1 MFMMNKRGVE
11 LGMKILKKYAA
22 AAAALS
28 LSMLTGMSA
37 AYAEGSK
44 EMTSI
49 PAGDESVIS
58 EENETEAYRPYL
70 EWRDRTEFGM
80 PSENVIY
87 AYANAG
93 ETIFFGSN
101 VVRASD
107 RSIRAVVEAE
117 VGFKSSTL
125 RNDIKDC
132 GASIAVTLPESDGS
146 SSAFNPTGKGIESFA
161 LGTDLRED
169 ADRSK
174 VYLFKVTENG
184 KGHISD
190 RTKEQ
195 LGPNCVGET
204 SQNGYEPLNFVA
216 PYTGTYSFRF
226 LSSEYDTS
234 DLPKTVP
241 EISEENKKEVVIDF
255 SGFKVNDDYKKNQS
269 YSISELENIQIVNSK
284 KRGHSVKAL
293 KTEMTIAGHKYS
305 AGKKYLSS
313 NQYGNQNENYISFTP
328 THDNS
333 ELEIIWKGGTLA
345 KRNICIVQG
354 EHTGTIYCGGSQQE
368 YDTYISN
375 IGNYK
380 LEKGKE
386 VKIYTDQREDTEIY
400 EIRYIYDKS
409 KGAENE
415 KWERLSRKIDSEWA
429 ESPSLVAAWDVTV
442 AKKYNDT
449 YTAQNGRVWSDIFF
463 LNAGEYKKSIYSQ
476 MNVLT
481 QDGFLYKLKLN
492 GIQPYGFLLYSNNRG
507 FLFDNYS
514 LYVDLQNADELK
526 PLEHSFYSKGKNDV
540 GTPPVRTELDSN
552 GNPITLEGKTV
563 KSTILENYSPSDTQR
578 DFTHKMFLNEPDD
591 DAVKAYT
598 SSGLITQEKID
609 EASKSVLNDLT
620 YVGKGNYS
628 DNSNENIHYGTM
640 GVGGEFRVKLTDENK
655 QALNTLGA
663 KNISVTLDFSEYLL
677 DSNNN
682 PVTEKDTDGIYKW
695 KKGTN
700 DDTSITEAMKN
711 NVVNLTA
718 TVVDNQD
725 EYTLS
730 WNGKDAYGNNVPAG
744 EYGNNIKSY
753 VQMGAAHFP
762 ILDAEHNP
770 NGIKIKMVNAVGY
783 EGDRDKVYYNN
794 QAKSPKD
801 NANDTTAWYFANQQ
815 KVELY
820 PSRIGDGLN
829 RLSGVSSNFDGTE
842 EGAMQFGEYES
853 IDDKCRDTL
862 KSEWGYG
869 NYAALDIWAKY
880 EITQDKKLVIGVK
893 APETVNAYLSFVA
906 ENGDIT
912 PSSTDTPFNKSH
924 LKYAGSLIKEDSS
937 VRGESEIY
945 GNTISTGFR
954 TNIKIDSSAA
964 DKYIN
969 WEVTIPNPSNTE
981 NNKLGESYIKIPEGT
996 NESDSVLEAAE
1007 LYNSLF
1013 GVFEEEEKP
1022 DVDNF
1027 ADDEA
1032 GDKISSTVSDVTD
1045 NAVDMGNN
1053 TDDEITSFGDKQ
1065 VQFLLESEENNSSD
1079 NTKEN
1084 YLEKFSY
1091 DANNPVITDS
1101 DGTAY
1106 NKGKIYKF
1114 NGFSGQSTNNL
1125 KIKLSQ
1131 KIDTLITAS
1140 EGTTFDI
1147 SVGLVI
1153 DNLYAP
1159 NATAAASYGDS
1170 TVDEVL
1176 NAIGASSY
1184 QNYLS
1189 NEDTIGYNPASNKN
1203 YQN

>member
-1 MFMMNKRGVE
+1 
-11 LGMKILKKYAA
+11 MKILKKYAA

-49 PAGDESVIS
+49 PAGDEIVIS
-58 EENETEAYRPYL
+58 EENETAAYRPYL

-93 ETIFFGSN
+93 ETIFLGSN
-101 VVRASD
+101 VVSASD

-117 VGFKSSTL
+117 VGFKYSTL
-125 RNDIKDC
+125 PNGIKGC
-132 GASIAVTLPESDGS
+132 GASIAVTLPESDES
-146 SSAFNPTGKGIESFA
+146 SSAFNPTGRGIESFA
-161 LGTDLRED
+161 LGKDLGEN

-184 KGHISD
+184 TGHISD

-204 SQNGYEPLNFVA
+204 PQNGYEPLNFVA

-226 LSSEYDTS
+226 LSSEYDNS

-241 EISEENKKEVVIDF
+241 KISEENKKEVIIDF
-255 SGFKVNDDYKKNQS
+255 SGFEEIGNSNKSQS
-269 YSISELENIQIVNSK
+269 YSIPELGSIKIVNSNN
-284 KRGHSVKAL
+284 RGHSVKEL
-293 KTEMTIAGHKYS
+293 QTEKTIEGHTYS

-313 NQYGNQNENYISFTP
+313 NQYGNKNENYISFIP

-333 ELEIIWKGGTLA
+333 ELEIIWKGGTAA

-354 EHTGTIYCGGSQQE
+354 EHIGTIDCRGRNQE

-386 VKIYTDQREDTEIY
+386 VKIYTDQKEDTEIY
-400 EIRYIYDKS
+400 EIRYIYDTS
-409 KGAENE
+409 EVDANE
-415 KWERLSRKIDSEWA
+415 KWERLSRKIDNEWA

-442 AKKYNDT
+442 AKKDNDT

-514 LYVDLQNADELK
+514 LYMDSQNAGELK

-563 KSTILENYSPSDTQR
+563 KSTILGNYSPSDTQR

-598 SSGLITQEKID
+598 SSGLITQEKIN
-609 EASKSVLNDLT
+609 EASKSVLDDLT

-628 DNSNENIHYGTM
+628 DNLNENIHYGTM
-640 GVGGEFRVKLTDENK
+640 GVGGEFRVKLTEENK

-695 KKGTN
+695 EKVTN
-700 DDTSITEAMKN
+700 DNTSITEAMKN
-711 NVVNLTA
+711 NIVNLTA

-753 VQMGAAHFP
+753 VQMGTVHFP

-770 NGIKIKMVNAVGY
+770 NGIKIKMVNEVGNK
-783 EGDRDKVYYNN
+783 EDRDKVYYNN

-801 NANDTTAWYFANQQ
+801 NANDTTAWYFANQP

-820 PSRIGDGLN
+820 PSKIGDGLN
-829 RLSGVSSNFDGTE
+829 RLSGVSSNFDNTE
-842 EGAMQFGEYES
+842 KGAMQFGEYES

-869 NYAALDIWAKY
+869 NYAALDIWTKY
-880 EITQDKKLVIGVK
+880 EITQNKDLVIGVK

-906 ENGDIT
+906 EDGT
-912 PSSTDTPFNKSH
+912 AKPSEGNSSLTNSH
-924 LKYAGSLIKEDSS
+924 LKYAGDNKLTTLTEDS
-937 VRGESEIY
+937 EIKGKPKVY

-954 TNIKIDSSAA
+954 TNLKIESFSTEN
-964 DKYIN
+964 YIT
-969 WEVTIPNPSNTE
+969 WEVTIPNPKNE
-981 NNKLGESYIKIPEGT
+981 DKNGLGSSYIKLNDT
-996 NESDSVLEAAE
+996 QDTSAAE
-1007 LYNSLF
+1007 LEAVEVYNSLF
-1013 GVFEEEEKP
+1013 GVHEENPE
-1022 DVDNF
+1022 VDNF
-1027 ADDEA
+1027 GDDAANDFDEGLIFDN
-1032 GDKISSTVSDVTD
+1032 GDDV
-1045 NAVDMGNN
+1045 VDMGN
-1053 TDDEITSFGDKQ
+1053 TTYDENEIYSDEQ
-1065 VQFLLESEENNSSD
+1065 IQFLLESTDIAEESENTSMDKIQYNNI
-1079 NTKEN
+1079 
-1084 YLEKFSY
+1084 
-1091 DANNPVITDS
+1091 PVLSDS
-1101 DGTAY
+1101 DSTEY
-1106 NKGKIYKF
+1106 NRGKIYKIT
-1114 NGFSGQSTNNL
+1114 GFGTSGDSANKDL
-1125 KIKLSQ
+1125 KIKIKQ
-1131 KIDTLITAS
+1131 KIGTFITGES
-1140 EGTTFDI
+1140 STTFDI

-1159 NATAAASYGDS
+1159 NAYASAGYGDDNV
-1170 TVDEVL
+1170 TKAYDAL
-1176 NAIGASSY
+1176 NDSKTINSSEY
-1184 QNYLS
+1184 QNYLGK
-1189 NEDTIGYNPASNKN
+1189 EGTIGYNPESNKN
-1203 YQN
+1203 YKN